1 MRLVG
6 RLVKLMRCG
15 RIRTVYLPRA
25 LRAYLGQIYVLV
37 SRCTDPDNF
46 ELIGV
51 PPVDMVE
58 DVYKAMRAA
67 GWDADE
73 IFSSSTTVGGEWNY
87 DPCRPYEHRF
97 YQKRISERTVPMTR
111 KTLEESLS
119 LAQFCFASALFIAT
133 RFFLGVVWNSGI
145 RNQWPLEFCSD
156 C

>member
-1 MRLVG
+1 M
-6 RLVKLMRCG
+6 
-15 RIRTVYLPRA
+15 
-25 LRAYLGQIYVLV
+25 
-37 SRCTDPDNF
+37 
-46 ELIGV
+46 
-51 PPVDMVE
+51 DMVE
-58 DVYKAMRAA
+58 DVYKALRAA
-67 GWDADE
+67 GWDANE

-119 LAQFCFASALFIAT
+119 LAQFFFASALFIAT